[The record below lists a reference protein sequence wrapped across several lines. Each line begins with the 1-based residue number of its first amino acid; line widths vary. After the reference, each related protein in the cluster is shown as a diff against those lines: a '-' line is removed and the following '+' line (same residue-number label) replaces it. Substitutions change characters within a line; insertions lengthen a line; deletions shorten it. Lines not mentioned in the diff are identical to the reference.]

1 MTNPSPA
8 PVDQA
13 GPAEP
18 DPPTA
23 SAPPDADPEDRP
35 RDWIRLAFWL
45 VTALA
50 LGVRASVLKD
60 ASFITDDFMLSA
72 RAMENAFSWGYL
84 TRVHTGHFEPIGFGI
99 MWALAHFAPLQW
111 GWTVVALLAG
121 QLLVSVL
128 VWQLLRE
135 LFGRRPLILLPY
147 LVFVFTPL
155 TLPAVAWLSAAIL
168 WLPLMAALAGA
179 LRWHTRYVR
188 TGSRPAALAAVA
200 WFLVGC
206 ASFEKIA
213 IFVPYVIVFTLA
225 LDPGTRLRVRP
236 VLGLVRRTWLVWA
249 GYAVAGLLYLA
260 IYLPGY
266 RSLGNDTPVTAPH
279 AGTLSEFAF
288 LSIFRTLIPASFGG
302 PWSWQR
308 VSYALGIVDSPRA
321 FDWACWVLALV
332 VIAGSLLVRR
342 QVMRFWVALLVYLG
356 GSILTVAAGRVA
368 YGGSIVALETR
379 YLADAA
385 VPLVIALGAAL
396 LPVQGQARPW
406 TPIGQRLRTTIPA
419 PVWHGVAVAA
429 ALVVVTLSFHS
440 MGRYATITTSN
451 PTRPFL
457 ENTKS
462 SLAALPDD
470 AQIVDTEVPG
480 AVIGPIFGEYNLVS
494 RYLSPL
500 LDTNRRADAR
510 NRVAYTNPYILDH
523 TGTLVP
529 MAVTTV
535 VPSAGEGCRVV
546 DDGRV
551 VVPLAGPVFEWSW
564 LVRIGYLAD
573 APVTGTVRLGTGSA
587 TVPFGKGLGEVF
599 VRVTGSGTRLT
610 VTGLPDGVNFCVG
623 DAQVGTP
630 TPKG

>member
-1 MTNPSPA
+1 MTHPSPA
-8 PVDQA
+8 SADQA
-13 GPAEP
+13 EPLEP
-18 DPPTA
+18 DRTA
-23 SAPPDADPEDRP
+23 ACEPPDAEPEEGP
-35 RDWIRLAFWL
+35 RDWVRLGFLL

-50 LGVRASVLKD
+50 LGVRVSVLKD

-72 RAMENAFSWGYL
+72 RAMENPFSWSYL
-84 TRVHTGHFEPIGFGI
+84 TRVHTGHFEPIGFAI

-121 QLLVSVL
+121 QLVVSVL

-135 LFGRRPLILLPY
+135 LFGRHPLILIPY
-147 LVFVFTPL
+147 VIFAFTPL

-179 LRWHTRYVR
+179 LRWHARYLR
-188 TGSRPAALAAVA
+188 TGSTPAALAAIA

-213 IFVPYVIVFTLA
+213 IFVPYVIVYTLA
-225 LDPGTRLRVRP
+225 LEPGVRLRPRP
-236 VLGLVRRTWLVWA
+236 LLALLRRTWVIWA

-279 AGTLSEFAF
+279 AGTLSEFTF

-321 FDWACWVLALV
+321 FDWVCWVLALV
-332 VIAGSLLVRR
+332 VIVGSLVVRR
-342 QVMRFWVALLVYLG
+342 HVLRFWVALLVYVG

-396 LPVQGQARPW
+396 LPVRGQTRPW
-406 TPIGQRLRTTIPA
+406 TSMGQRLRATIPA
-419 PVWHGVAVAA
+419 GVWHGVAVVA
-429 ALVVVTLSFHS
+429 ALVVISLSFHS
-440 MGRYATITTSN
+440 MGRYATIATGN
-451 PTRPFL
+451 PSRAFL

-470 AQIVDTEVPG
+470 AQIVDTEVPAG
-480 AVIGPIFGEYNLVS
+480 IIGPIFAEYNLVS

-500 LDTNRRADAR
+500 LDTNRRAEAR
-510 NRVAYTNPYILDH
+510 NRVNYTRPYILDH

-529 MAVTTV
+529 MAVNTV

-546 DDGRV
+546 QDGRV
-551 VVPLAGPVFEWSW
+551 VVPLAGPVFEWRW
-564 LVRIGYLAD
+564 VIRIGYLAD
-573 APVTGTVRLGTGSA
+573 APVTGTVRLGSGTA

-599 VRVTGSGTRLT
+599 VRVTGSGSRLT
-610 VTGLPDGVNFCVG
+610 ITGLPNGVNFCVG

-630 TPKG
+630 MPKG